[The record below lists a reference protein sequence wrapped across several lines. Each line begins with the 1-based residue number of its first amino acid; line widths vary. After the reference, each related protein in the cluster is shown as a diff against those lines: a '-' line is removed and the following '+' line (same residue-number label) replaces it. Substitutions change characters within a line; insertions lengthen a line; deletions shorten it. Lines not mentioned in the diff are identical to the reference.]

1 MPVPFFH
8 SIKLQ
13 VKDEVEGVRLINGNT
28 FNQNLVA
35 IENNFVFEA
44 VYTIKKGRWMVLIC
58 KKHKMSTL
66 NCIPQLSGN
75 GYTVKEVGEM
85 FMICKYIN
93 GKC

>member
-1 MPVPFFH
+1 
-8 SIKLQ
+8 
-13 VKDEVEGVRLINGNT
+13 
-28 FNQNLVA
+28 
-35 IENNFVFEA
+35 VFEA